1 MMYVWVI
8 LGMFACSCSQI
19 LLKRSA
25 KQEHKNWLMSML
37 NWRVI
42 LAYSIFFG
50 SLMINSAAMRQGMNL
65 KELPTLEA
73 SSYIFV
79 PLLSCLFLRE
89 KIGWREAGAMLL
101 IVMGIL
107 VFYI

>member
-1 MMYVWVI
+1 MMYLWVI

-19 LLKRSA
+19 LLKCSA
-25 KQEHKNWLMSML
+25 KRKHGSFMASML

-50 SLMINSAAMRQGMNL
+50 SMLINVAAMRHGLNL
-65 KELPTLEA
+65 KELPALEA

-79 PLLSCLFLRE
+79 PLLSWLFLQE
-89 KIGWREAGAMLL
+89 KIGWREAGAMAL
-101 IVMGIL
+101 IVGGII
-107 VFYI
+107 VFYV